1 ARAARRRREPPR
13 ARRVVTTIAVAAG
26 LCVLALLLIPSKRS
40 ESLGPVLVQ
49 TKAPPR
55 GQPYRLL
62 DGFSRLPVTHDRL
75 TGPAGPHDAALA
87 TLILDTAPPPEAA
100 DVYLAAAAVP
110 ETILAGA
117 STRTISPPMRLLT
130 IG

>member
-1 ARAARRRREPPR
+1 LAWSGARLYWRPPPEETGGVYVAESYNLFAALWPLAAAIAVWASGSAALLIARAARRRREAPR

-75 TGPAGPHDAALA
+75 TGPA
-87 TLILDTAPPPEAA
+87 
-100 DVYLAAAAVP
+100 
-110 ETILAGA
+110 
-117 STRTISPPMRLLT
+117 
-130 IG
+130 